1 MKSDTFEPGAK
12 VRAIAYV
19 GSALF
24 EAMITEQYIQ
34 GLIDM
39 GGIIEGAMRIRPK
52 EVEMITA
59 RGEHSMRYTVQVEG
73 VVVE

>member
-1 MKSDTFEPGAK
+1 MKSDTFELGTK
-12 VRAIAYV
+12 VRLIVYV
-19 GSALF
+19 GSTLF
-24 EAMITEQYIQ
+24 EAMMTEQYIQ

-39 GGIIEGAMRIRPK
+39 GGIIEGVMSIRPK

-59 RGEHSMRYTVQVEG
+59 RGEHSARYTVQVEG